1 MKNYLPLVELLAGL
15 SEECCELGQAALKLR
30 RVFDGANP
38 TPVTEQD
45 AIDRFEEE
53 VADVL
58 LYLEQIS
65 YSRQHVRE
73 VMQAKRA
80 RWEARLD
87 AGVKD

>member
-1 MKNYLPLVELLAGL
+1 MKIYLPLVELLAGL

-30 RVFDGANP
+30 RVFDGTNP
-38 TPVTEQD
+38 TPATEQD

-53 VADVL
+53 IADVM

-65 YSRQHVRE
+65 YSKQHVRE